1 MENKLTDE
9 QFRLLKS
16 KLQGLTTIQA
26 EIGMLET
33 RKHEL
38 LHDAANAKE
47 RLKDYQS
54 ELQKEYGDISVNMED
69 GTFTKP
75 EE

>member
-9 QFRLLKS
+9 QFRLLRS
-16 KLQGLTTIQA
+16 KLQTLTTIQA